1 MNGHNISQLLESGSD
16 FGEVVK
22 SLQPQFNFTQFVED
36 DSPDEYQSLVN
47 SLQEFGC
54 GGSEVWSQGDFTLY
68 HEGQAYR
75 LCQADMGG
83 HYSIYLW

>member
-1 MNGHNISQLLESGSD
+1 MNGRNISQLLESGSD

-22 SLQPQFNFTQFVED
+22 SLQPIYNFTQFVED
-36 DSPDEYQSLVN
+36 DSPDEYQPLVN
-47 SLQEFGC
+47 SLQELSG

-68 HEGQAYR
+68 HEDQVYR

-83 HYSIYLW
+83 GYSIYLW